1 VQAQASGV
9 DVTTNAITGLLAMIL
24 GTIYFVTAALLP
36 KPMIGDQVGPKL
48 FPYIVG
54 LAAVI
59 AGAALFIQDKRPGKA
74 SKKAEF
80 GFVKDKDL
88 WIKILLTTVVG
99 IVYGLVMDKLGF
111 LIPTTLFMLFISTLI
126 NKGRLVQNL
135 ILALTFAVICY
146 GVFGVALKLSL
157 PRGFIESMLPF

>member
-1 VQAQASGV
+1 
-9 DVTTNAITGLLAMIL
+9 VTTNALTGLIAMIV
-24 GTIYFVTAALLP
+24 GIIYFITALRLP
-36 KPMIGDQVGPKL
+36 TPMIGDQIGPKL

-54 LAAVI
+54 IASI
-59 AGAALFIQDKRPGKA
+59 FAGATLFFQDRRPGKA

-80 GFVKDKDL
+80 NFVKDKDI

-99 IVYGLVMDKLGF
+99 IIYGLVMDKLGF

-126 NKGRLVQNL
+126 NKGRHVQNL
-135 ILALTFAVICY
+135 IIALAFAVICY

-157 PRGFIESMLPF
+157 PRGFLESMLPF